1 VTATLAGVLPPLR
14 EVIRRHGLAADKRL
28 GQHFLLDPSIL
39 QKITHA
45 ALPLEGRIV
54 LEVGPGP
61 GGLTRALLAT
71 EALGVVAVERDPRCI
86 AALDPLRA
94 AFPERLRIIAADAR
108 DTPPGGLGDGR
119 PIVIVAN
126 LPYNVGTEL
135 LLGWLGELEGIER
148 MVLMFQREVAQR
160 LAAAPGTGDWG
171 RLGVLVQTLCTV
183 ERLFDLPAAAFVP
196 PPTVVSSVVRIV
208 PRPDR
213 PEPERVAALE
223 LITRAAF
230 GQRRKMLR
238 AALRSL
244 TPSPEL
250 LLEPVGVA
258 GERRAETLSLAE
270 LMALAD
276 AWRTLKARTSPPA

>member
-1 VTATLAGVLPPLR
+1 MTGTPAGPLPPLR
-14 EVIRRHGLAADKRL
+14 EVIRHYGLAADKRL

-39 QKITHA
+39 RTIAQA
-45 ALPLEGRIV
+45 ALPLDGRIV
-54 LEVGPGP
+54 LEVGAGP

-71 EALGVVAVERDPRCI
+71 EALRVVAIERDPRCV
-86 AALDPLRA
+86 AALEPLRA
-94 AFPERLRIIAADAR
+94 AFPERLRVVAADAR
-108 DTPPGGLGDGR
+108 ETSPAGLGDGR
-119 PIVIVAN
+119 PVVIVAN

-135 LLGWLGELEGIER
+135 LLGWLGELDGIER
-148 MVLMFQREVAQR
+148 MVLMFQREVGER
-160 LAAAPGTGDWG
+160 LAAKPGTADWG

-213 PEPERVAALE
+213 PKPERIAALE
-223 LITRAAF
+223 LVTRAAF

-238 AALRSL
+238 AALRGL
-244 TPSPEL
+244 IPSPEL
-250 LLEPVGVA
+250 LLERVGVA

-276 AWRTLKARTSPPA
+276 AWRDLKARTSPPA